1 MLKVGEF
8 MNIFNRLKNN
18 GLVILTSFLS
28 VWGVLSAIAS
38 FVLIFVSWDDIGIT
52 DLSHKIYLLV
62 GVLVVALFIAVL
74 TVFVRNKKTIFGYI
88 DKGLI
93 IEYGDVINL
102 GFDNCGKSKKII
114 IIPVNRCFDLNCE
127 NNLIAE
133 KSIHG
138 QWINKYIRSEDHR
151 DKVHQDIEDFLAHQ
165 NVEYIDVEEKDKQYG
180 YLKRYAPGTIV
191 ELNAPN
197 DITFYL
203 WGVSEFDSDLKANCS
218 ELDYYK
224 SLQKLVD
231 YYDAHG
237 QCVDLY
243 CPVVGDHIIRPTKP
257 TEDILHFMISIFKI
271 NKSRIHGKIHI
282 VVYNTKK
289 ADIPILKY

>member
-1 MLKVGEF
+1 
-8 MNIFNRLKNN
+8 MNTIKRFKNN
-18 GLVILTSFLS
+18 GSVLLKYFSS

-38 FVLIFVSWDDIGIT
+38 FVLIFVSWDDMGIAK
-52 DLSHKIYLLV
+52 LSHRICFLV
-62 GVLVVALFIAVL
+62 GVSIVALFIAVL
-74 TVFVRNKKTIFGYI
+74 AVFVRNKKTVFGDI
-88 DKGLI
+88 DKGLL
-93 IEYGDVINL
+93 IEYGDIIKL
-102 GFDNCGKSKKII
+102 GFDNCEKGKKII
-114 IIPVNRCFDLNCE
+114 VIPVNRCFDLSCE

-133 KSIHG
+133 ISIHG
-138 QWINKYIRSEDHR
+138 QWINKYISSKDHR

-165 NVEYIDVEEKDKQYG
+165 NMEYTDIEVKDKQYG

-203 WGVSEFDSDLKANCS
+203 WGVSEFDSDLKANCL

-224 SLQKLVD
+224 SLQSLVD

-237 QCVDLY
+237 QCADLY

-257 TEDILHFMISIFKI
+257 TEDILHFMVSIFTI
-271 NKSRIHGKIHI
+271 NKSKIHGKIHI
-282 VVYNTKK
+282 VVYSTKK